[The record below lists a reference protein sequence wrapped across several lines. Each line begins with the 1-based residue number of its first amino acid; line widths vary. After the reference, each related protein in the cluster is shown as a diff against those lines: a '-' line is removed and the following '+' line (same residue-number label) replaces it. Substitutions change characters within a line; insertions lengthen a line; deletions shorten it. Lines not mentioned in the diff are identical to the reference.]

1 MSESESSGGGR
12 NALVLIVALLVLGGI
27 LAMLY
32 KSASNRDLPDDEWF
46 DFEHPS

>member
-1 MSESESSGGGR
+1 MSESEGGSGGR

-32 KSASNRDLPDDEWF
+32 KSANNRDLPDDEWF